1 MKTKLVTYSLGLQL
15 VISTASLIFVQKY
28 ETEIPLA
35 IATPARRRRGSAR
48 SSSPADSGQ
57 GHRREGLR

>member
-1 MKTKLVTYSLGLQL
+1 
-15 VISTASLIFVQKY
+15 VISTASLIFAQKY

-57 GHRREGLR
+57 EHRREGLR